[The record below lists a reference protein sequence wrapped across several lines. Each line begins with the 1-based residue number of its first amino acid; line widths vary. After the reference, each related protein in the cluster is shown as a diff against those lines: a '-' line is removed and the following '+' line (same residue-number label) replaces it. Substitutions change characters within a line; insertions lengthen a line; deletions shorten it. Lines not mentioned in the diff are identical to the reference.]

1 MRFRQ
6 RMLAHSA
13 FSRMKCRFMSLVLA
27 IGAVSSFPF
36 VEFTSAQSAAQSPD
50 AAQSGVVLIKL
61 AQLRYPPLARQARIQ
76 GDVKITVGIRRDGSV
91 ESAVIASG
99 HPMLMEAALE
109 SARNSQYECR
119 GCSEAITSSSLVYSF
134 QLDFPS
140 AVDQSQAPLVTH
152 SGNHVTVG
160 AEPVII
166 SDRPGPPIRVRS
178 AKCLYLWK
186 CGGLHYPTT
195 P

>member
-1 MRFRQ
+1 
-6 RMLAHSA
+6 
-13 FSRMKCRFMSLVLA
+13 MKCRFISLILA
-27 IGAVSSFPF
+27 IAAVPF
-36 VEFTSAQSAAQSPD
+36 VEFTCAQSAAQSPD
-50 AAQSGVVLIKL
+50 AAQSGVVLTKL
-61 AQLRYPPLARQARIQ
+61 VQLRYPPLARQARIQ
-76 GDVKITVGIRRDGSV
+76 GDVEITVGIRRDGSV

-99 HPMLMEAALE
+99 HPMLKEAALE

-140 AVDQSQAPLVTH
+140 TGDQPQAALVTQ

-160 AEPVII
+160 AEPMTI
-166 SDRPGPPIRVRS
+166 SGGSGGPPFRVRS

-186 CGGLHYPTT
+186 CGGLRYPVGM
-195 P
+195 

>member
-1 MRFRQ
+1 
-6 RMLAHSA
+6 MLAHSA
-13 FSRMKCRFMSLVLA
+13 FSRMKRRFMSLILA
-27 IGAVSSFPF
+27 IEAISSFAF

-50 AAQSGVVLIKL
+50 AAQSGVVLTKL

-76 GDVKITVGIRRDGSV
+76 GDVKITVSVRRDGSV

-99 HPMLMEAALE
+99 HPMLKEAASE

-119 GCSEAITSSSLVYSF
+119 GCSEAITSSSLVYLF
-134 QLDFPS
+134 RLEFPS
-140 AVDQSQAPLVTH
+140 TGDESQARHVTQ
-152 SGNHVTVG
+152 SGTHVTVV
-160 AEPVII
+160 AEPMII
-166 SDRPGPPIRVRS
+166 TDVPGPPIRVRS